1 MNEVGKT
8 GLLEFSGQVSE
19 SYTSKLEWPAA
30 YDVYDEMRRRDPTIR
45 TMWNALVMLSRTAQ
59 WYFEP
64 ESESAEDR
72 AAADF
77 LDDCLHDMSHTPA
90 DAIEDALTCVMFGWS
105 WLEICYKR
113 RGSTG
118 SPQVGSTGSPQ
129 VGSTGSPQVGS
140 TGSPQVGSTG
150 SPQVGSTGS
159 PQEGNIGWR
168 KWAVRRQSSFHK
180 WQFDET
186 GGLQGLVQRPAPDYE
201 EIEIPIQKSLHFTF
215 QRDGG
220 NPEGF
225 ALLESLYETWYYLKN
240 LQIINGIGWQRSFVG
255 LPTFEFEE
263 KPSSEDQSQVESVGQ
278 ALSVDAK
285 QYVSVPSGVNF
296 SLTSVSN
303 TNAEALLNTIRYY
316 RLLMLQTMLADFI
329 NLGTGQTGSWALGSD
344 KSQLFLMATDG
355 TLDRLASVVNRFAVP
370 RLLAY
375 NPQIKGRAR
384 LTHTKVEKPALG
396 QLGNWLQQVGDL
408 LTWTPE
414 DENWIRKRTGMPSLG
429 PGAAGMET
437 RPTEDSEEGL
447 AEFAEQGRAR
457 QRAQLENELKADIA
471 EFLDEQQERV
481 AEAVERN
488 RNLADDDAFWQQEE
502 ERFRKRFLSR
512 LVQAVQELV
521 RLAATDTE
529 EEVGGGVDWAGVNQQ
544 AAEWA
549 RQYAGELITNVTET
563 TRASVREAVATWIE
577 TGAELDELTQT
588 LAPTFGPQRAELI
601 ASTEVTRAFDEANDI
616 TRQRIGLPRTRYK
629 APAHPRCRCSTHP
642 MLLDNGDW
650 VIVWYTARDERVC
663 KRPVSTPWGRVNG
676 CRELHRMIVGAEK
689 KKYLGKKLSEVQ

>member
-1 MNEVGKT
+1 MVRIPLTMNEVGRT
-8 GLLEFSGQVSE
+8 GLLEFAGQVSE
-19 SYTSKLEWPAA
+19 SYTSKLEWPAV

-113 RGSTG
+113 REER
-118 SPQVGSTGSPQ
+118 
-129 VGSTGSPQVGS
+129 
-140 TGSPQVGSTG
+140 
-150 SPQVGSTGS
+150 
-159 PQEGNIGWR
+159 EGYIGWR

-186 GGLQGLVQRPAPDYE
+186 GGLQALVQRPAPDYE
-201 EIEIPIQKSLHFTF
+201 EITIPIQKSLHFTF

-220 NPEGF
+220 NPEGL

-278 ALSVDAK
+278 ALAVDAK

-303 TNAEALLNTIRYY
+303 TNAEALLSTIRYY

-370 RLLAY
+370 RLLQY

-414 DENWIRKRTGMPSLG
+414 DENWIRKRTGMPT
-429 PGAAGMET
+429 AGVGSREYGVDEQESV
-437 RPTEDSEEGL
+437 EDEDEEGL
-447 AEFAEQGRAR
+447 AEFAEQGRR
-457 QRAQLENELKADIA
+457 KQRARIENELGDDLRQ
-471 EFLDEQQERV
+471 FLDEQQERV
-481 AEAVERN
+481 VEAVERD
-488 RNLADDDAFWQQEE
+488 RDVADDDAFWQEE
-502 ERFRKRFLSR
+502 SARLRKEFLGR
-512 LVQAVQELV
+512 LVQAVQ
-521 RLAATDTE
+521 RLISMATDDVE
-529 EEVGGGVDWAGVNQQ
+529 EEVGGGVDWAGVNEE
-544 AAEWA
+544 AAAWA
-549 RQYAGELITNVTET
+549 RQYAGELISNVTMT
-563 TRASVREAVATWIE
+563 TRNAVREAVASWIE
-577 TGAELDELTQT
+577 TGAELDELTRT
-588 LAPTFGPQRAELI
+588 LAPVFGPRRAELI

-663 KRPVSTPWGRVNG
+663 KRPLSTPWGRVNG
-676 CRELHRMIVGAEK
+676 CGELHKMIVGAEK
-689 KKYLGKKLSEVQ
+689 KKYLGKQLSEVQ